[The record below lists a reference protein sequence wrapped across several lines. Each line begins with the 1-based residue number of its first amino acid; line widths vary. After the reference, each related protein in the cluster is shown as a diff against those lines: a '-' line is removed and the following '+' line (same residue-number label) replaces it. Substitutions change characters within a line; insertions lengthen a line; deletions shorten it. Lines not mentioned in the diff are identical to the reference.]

1 MERDFTRPAIL
12 ALGLA
17 IGGYF
22 AGNGFVRAKGTERF
36 VTVKGVS
43 EREAPADPSDQREDL
58 QHHRDRARRQLN
70 ALTTV
75 ADEARCGQRRG
86 QAQDD
91 RRHPA
96 CERYYGDGSSL
107 SAR

>member
-43 EREAPADPSDQREDL
+43 EREARADLAIWPIHLVAADNDL
-58 QHHRDRARRQLN
+58 
-70 ALTTV
+70 TV
-75 ADEARCGQRRG
+75 ASNQLQNSIRQVRAFLVRNNVDTAGI
-86 QAQDD
+86 
-91 RRHPA
+91 
-96 CERYYGDGSSL
+96 SL
-107 SAR
+107 QGFT